1 MPTSNDIKRARLLL
15 ESADR
20 VLIGAGAG
28 LSTAAGLAY
37 SGVRFQRYFAP
48 FIERYGMA
56 DMYSAGFYP
65 FSTQEDK
72 WAYWSQHI
80 WVNRFEPGAT
90 PLYRQLFEW
99 TRKRD
104 YFVITTNVD
113 AQFELAGFDPQ
124 RIFATQG
131 DYGYLQCARGCHER
145 IYPVKKLVG
154 KWRADLGTHP
164 DGTLER
170 TRLSDPALV
179 PACPVCGGRMET
191 HLRADSF
198 FVETDD
204 WRAAQQRYR
213 AFAEKMRGS
222 RTVLLELGVG
232 WNTPAWIRYPFEQMT
247 RLLGSDQAPLVRIN
261 YDAATADASGI
272 PGAAGLAGD
281 IAEIWDELGL

>member
-1 MPTSNDIKRARLLL
+1 MPTSNDIQRARMLL

-37 SGVRFQRYFAP
+37 SGERFQRHFAP
-48 FIERYGMA
+48 FTERYGMT

-65 FSTQEDK
+65 FPTQEDK

-90 PLYRQLFEW
+90 RLYRRLFEW
-99 TRKRD
+99 ARKRD

-145 IYPVKKLVG
+145 IYHIKELVG
-154 KWRADLGTHP
+154 RWRADLGTHP

-232 WNTPAWIRYPFEQMT
+232 WNTPVWIRYPFEHMT

-272 PGAAGLAGD
+272 PGSAGLAGD